1 MKSFEPIA
9 SRTLTFRSHS
19 SDKVTQKITV
29 AVSAPYSPPTNK
41 TAKANAG
48 CMVLAGGDPE
58 HASEVWGVDEIEAL
72 QVALAHVQVF
82 LRELA
87 TSGKGELQTEDG
99 KAFDPEGSPFLT
111 KYLEAT
117 QRR

>member
-9 SRTLTFRSHS
+9 SRTLIFKSFS

-29 AVSAPYSPPTNK
+29 AVSAPYSPPRDK
-41 TAKANAG
+41 SARANAG
-48 CMVLAGGDPE
+48 CMVLTGGEPE
-58 HASEVWGVDEIEAL
+58 FAQEVWGIDEIEAL

-87 TSGKGELQTEDG
+87 NSGKGELRTEDG
-99 KAFDPEGSPFLT
+99 AAFDPEGSAFLT
-111 KYLEAT
+111 QYLEAT
-117 QRR
+117 QRS